1 MVGVAQLVERAV
13 VVRVVVGSSP
23 TVHPMK
29 ARKGNFSSFDIWSL
43 RLVVRTRDFHSR
55 NRSSILLGI
64 TKNPIEGSGFFV
76 FTIIR
81 LIVLK
86 ATLGIVNR

>member
-13 VVRVVVGSSP
+13 VVRVVVGSIP
-23 TVHPMK
+23 TVHPMI
-29 ARKGNFSSFDIWSL
+29 ADEFLFAFFSNVNIFFSRFENWSL

-64 TKNPIEGSGFFV
+64 TKNPIERSGFFV
-76 FTIIR
+76 YILR
-81 LIVLK
+81 
-86 ATLGIVNR
+86 